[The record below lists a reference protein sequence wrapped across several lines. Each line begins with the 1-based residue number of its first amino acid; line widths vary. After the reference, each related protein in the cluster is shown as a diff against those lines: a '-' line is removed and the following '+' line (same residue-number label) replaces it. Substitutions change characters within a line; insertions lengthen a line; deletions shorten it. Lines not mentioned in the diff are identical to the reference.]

1 MIRTRVTSAAVYTLL
16 MLALVLA
23 LTGCSLGSTPS
34 RATRPVHPP
43 RPVSRTTAPA
53 VITHSSSEPAVVAAV
68 LFERAHCAW
77 NWHEPRQAYLS
88 AQQRLATSTYAAQ
101 LAAASDPTSWRDGVV
116 AQKQTVACTVS
127 DAARAV
133 DAPSSA
139 STVYVRMTVN
149 TEITSTLGTFA
160 GGQRI
165 DSWLLRR
172 VANRWLVAGTFEGG

>member
-16 MLALVLA
+16 MLAIVLA
-23 LTGCSLGSTPS
+23 LTGCSRSSTPAP
-34 RATRPVHPP
+34 RAQ
-43 RPVSRTTAPA
+43 PVSQPRTPVRITPPAAPNPA
-53 VITHSSSEPAVVAAV
+53 SAEPAVAAAV
-68 LFERAHCAW
+68 RFERAHCAW
-77 NWHEPRQAYLS
+77 NWREPRQTYVS
-88 AQQRLATSTYAAQ
+88 AQQKLATPAYAAH

-116 AQKQTVACTVS
+116 AQKQTVACTIS

-133 DAPSSA
+133 DAPSTS

-165 DSWLLRR
+165 DSWLMRR
-172 VANRWLVAGTFEGG
+172 VANHWLVSGTFEGG